1 MALQFSTTLR
11 NDMMS
16 TNSAITEVWN
26 TVLGGSATL
35 LVYTGSVPATCATAA
50 SGTLLATFTLNASP
64 FGVASAGAMVLGG
77 LTLSATAGAGSSST
91 PGYFRMNDGSSNCHV
106 QGTAGISTG
115 DLSFNGTITSGQT
128 VQVTGFTV
136 TAPGA

>member
-1 MALQFSTTLR
+1 MSLQFSTTLR

-26 TVLGGSATL
+26 TVLGASATL
-35 LVYTGSVPATCATAA
+35 LVYTGSPPANCAAGAT
-50 SGTLLATFTLNASP
+50 GTLLTTFTLNSSP
-64 FGVASAGAMVLGG
+64 FGVASAGAMTLGG
-77 LTLSATAGAGSSST
+77 LTLSSTASGGAAAT

-106 QGTAGISTG
+106 QGTCGIGSG

-128 VQVTGFTV
+128 VTITGFTI

>member
-26 TVLGGSATL
+26 TVLGATSTCIVL
-35 LVYTGSVPATCATAA
+35 TGSPPATCATA
-50 SGTLLATFTLNASP
+50 STGTLLATFTLNASP
-64 FGVASAGAMVLGG
+64 FGVASSGAMILGG
-77 LTLSATAGAGSSST
+77 LTLSATASGGSAST
-91 PGYFRMNDGSSNCHV
+91 PGYFRMLDNSGNCHV
-106 QGTAGISTG
+106 QGTCGISSG
-115 DLSFNGTITSGQT
+115 DLSFNGTITSAQT
-128 VQVTGFTV
+128 VQISGFTV

>member
-11 NDMMS
+11 DDMMS

-26 TVLGGSATL
+26 TVLGATSTCL
-35 LVYTGSVPATCATAA
+35 ILTGSPPAACSSA
-50 SGTLLATFTLNASP
+50 STGTLLATFTLSSSP
-64 FGVASAGAMVLGG
+64 FGVASAGAVILSG
-77 LTLSATAGAGSSST
+77 LTLSATASGGSAST
-91 PGYFRMNDGSSNCHV
+91 PGYFRFLDNSGNCHI
-106 QGTAGISTG
+106 QGTCAIGSG

-128 VQVTGFTV
+128 VEISGFTV

>member
-26 TVLGGSATL
+26 TVLGSSATL
-35 LVYTGSVPATCATAA
+35 LVYTGSAPANCAAGAT
-50 SGTLLATFTLNASP
+50 GTLLATFTLNSSP
-64 FGVASAGAMVLGG
+64 FGVASSGAMILGG
-77 LTLSATAGAGSSST
+77 LTLSATAGAGSAAT

-106 QGTAGISTG
+106 QGTMGIGSG
-115 DLSFNGTITSGQT
+115 DLSANGTITSGQT
-128 VQVTGFTV
+128 VQITGFTV

>member
-1 MALQFSTTLR
+1 MALQFSVTLR

-26 TVLGGSATL
+26 TVLGSSATL

-50 SGTLLATFTLNASP
+50 SGTLLATFTLNSSP
-64 FGVASAGAMVLGG
+64 FGVASSGAMVLGG
-77 LTLSATAGAGSSST
+77 LTLSVSAGNSGTA
-91 PGYFRMNDGSSNCHV
+91 GYFRMNDGSSNCHV
-106 QGTAGISTG
+106 QGTCGQGSG
-115 DLSFNGTITSGQT
+115 DLSWDNATFVSSQT
-128 VQVTGFTV
+128 VEITGFTV

>member
-11 NDMMS
+11 DDMMS

-26 TVLGGSATL
+26 TVLGASASLTL
-35 LVYTGSVPATCATAA
+35 YTGSLPANCAA
-50 SGTLLATFTLNASP
+50 SATGTLLATVALSSSV
-64 FGVASAGAMVLGG
+64 FGVASAGAMTMNG
-77 LTLSATAGAGSSST
+77 LPLSATAGAGSAST
-91 PGYFRMNDGSSNCHV
+91 PGYFRLVDGSATCHV
-106 QGTAGISTG
+106 QGSSGISSG

-128 VQVTGFTV
+128 VDITGFTV